1 MKIALITDTHYG
13 ARGDS
18 ALFADHMEKFYS
30 DIFFPYLV
38 ENNIK
43 EIIHLGD
50 VFDRRKY
57 VNFYTLKRAEEMF
70 FKRLEEFDIKANINV
85 GNHDSYFKTTIEVNS
100 PDRLLGNRFNIINEP
115 TTIHDSI
122 DIIPWICDDNED
134 EILDFIK
141 GSNSK
146 YCFGHFD
153 LAGFFMHSGI
163 KSQYSSRS
171 SHFLNRYEKAFSG
184 HFHTRSNDG
193 HIHYIGSP
201 YETTWADFND
211 PKGFAIFDTE
221 TGEHE
226 YIDNPINIFEK
237 VVYNNGIEDINSY
250 SNKIIKLFVK
260 KRDSFPDFDKA
271 VHKLDKVAVDVNIIE
286 EIDDSLLLSD
296 GEIEDFEAVDT
307 LTYLRGWVEGLE
319 KELHSSKD
327 KKEIKSLLSEI
338 YNEALT

>member
-1 MKIALITDTHYG
+1 MKIALITDTHFG
-13 ARGDS
+13 VRGDS
-18 ALFADHMEKFYS
+18 ALFADHQERFYEEV
-30 DIFFPYLV
+30 FFPYLV
-38 ENNIK
+38 EHDIK

-57 VNFYTLKRAEEMF
+57 VNFYTLKRAENMF
-70 FKRLEEFDIKANINV
+70 FEKLEEFGIKANLNV
-85 GNHDSYFKTTIEVNS
+85 GNHDSYFKTTIDVNS
-100 PDRLLGNRFNIINEP
+100 VDRLLSNRFNVINDP

-122 DIIPWICDDNED
+122 DIIPWICDENEE

-141 GSNSK
+141 KSKSK

-163 KSQYSSRS
+163 KSQYSSRDT
-171 SHFLNRYEKAFSG
+171 HFLNKYEKAFSG

-201 YETTWADFND
+201 YETTWADYDD

-221 TGEHE
+221 TGEHNF
-226 YIDNPINIFEK
+226 INNPINIFEK

-250 SNKIIKLFVK
+250 EGKIIKLFVK
-260 KRDSFPDFDKA
+260 KRDNYPEFDQA
-271 VHKLDKVAVDVNIIE
+271 VHDLDIISADVNIIE
-286 EIDDSLLLSD
+286 EVDDSLLLSE

-307 LTYLRGWVEGLE
+307 LTYLRGWVENLE

-327 KKEIKSLLSEI
+327 KKEIKKLLSNI

>member
-1 MKIALITDTHYG
+1 MKIALITDTHFG
-13 ARGDS
+13 VRGDS
-18 ALFADHMEKFYS
+18 ALFADHQERFYEEV
-30 DIFFPYLV
+30 FFPYLV
-38 ENNIK
+38 EHDIK

-57 VNFYTLKRAEEMF
+57 VNFYTLKRAENMF
-70 FKRLEEFDIKANINV
+70 FEKLEEFGIKANLNV
-85 GNHDSYFKTTIEVNS
+85 GNHDSYFKTTIDVNS
-100 PDRLLGNRFNIINEP
+100 VDRLLSNRFNVINDP

-122 DIIPWICDDNED
+122 DIIPWICDENEE

-141 GSNSK
+141 KSKSK

-163 KSQYSSRS
+163 KSQYSSRNT
-171 SHFLNRYEKAFSG
+171 HFLNKYEKAFSG

-201 YETTWADFND
+201 YETTWADYDD

-221 TGEHE
+221 TGEHNF
-226 YIDNPINIFEK
+226 INNPINIFEK

-250 SNKIIKLFVK
+250 EGKIIKLFVK
-260 KRDSFPDFDKA
+260 KRDNYPEFDQA
-271 VHKLDKVAVDVNIIE
+271 VHDLDIISADVNIIE
-286 EIDDSLLLSD
+286 EVDDSLLLSE

-307 LTYLRGWVEGLE
+307 LTYLRGWVENLE

-327 KKEIKSLLSEI
+327 KKEIKKLLSNI